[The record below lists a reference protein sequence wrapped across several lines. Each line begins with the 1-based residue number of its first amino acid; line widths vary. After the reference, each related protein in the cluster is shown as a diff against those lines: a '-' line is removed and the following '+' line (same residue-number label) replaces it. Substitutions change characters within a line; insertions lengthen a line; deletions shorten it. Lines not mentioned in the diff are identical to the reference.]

1 MDIQDYQIV
10 GIDTP
15 PSFKNG
21 KVLVYVKG
29 QARLVTC
36 SRSKKW
42 MQQATRQ
49 LERQRLEK
57 GHKRVEKGESLP
69 SRKWKPGAIVRVVV
83 WWDGKGRLADPDGM
97 LATIMDCL
105 VKAGI
110 LADDG
115 PRYVNET
122 RLGWLDGVKDSK
134 VTITIDRMSNNDAE
148 CKGISTGGSSK
159 EGRL

>member
-57 GHKRVEKGESLP
+57 GHKRAEKAQSKWNP
-69 SRKWKPGAIVRVVV
+69 SKSERVGSCGRKWERGAIVRVVV
-83 WWDGKGRLADPDGM
+83 WWNGKGRLADPDGM

-122 RLGWLDGVKDSK
+122 RIGWLDGVKDSK
-134 VTITIDRMSNNDAE
+134 VMITIDRMSNNDVE
-148 CKGISTGGSSK
+148 CK
-159 EGRL
+159 